1 MAGIYN
7 KKKKYYVF
15 NQVFHKKKKSF
26 EERLGKVKSLFRSAL
41 EDAESLNAEMQQ
53 SINSKTEE
61 ITKINSE
68 ISVIN
73 DTMEENSRFILALKK
88 IVE

>member
-1 MAGIYN
+1 
-7 KKKKYYVF
+7 
-15 NQVFHKKKKSF
+15 
-26 EERLGKVKSLFRSAL
+26 
-41 EDAESLNAEMQQ
+41 MQQ

>member
-1 MAGIYN
+1 MFLI
-7 KKKKYYVF
+7 KF
-15 NQVFHKKKKSF
+15 FTKKKKSF

-61 ITKINSE
+61 MTKINSE
-68 ISVIN
+68 ISVI
-73 DTMEENSRFILALKK
+73 DDSVEEYSRFFLALKEI